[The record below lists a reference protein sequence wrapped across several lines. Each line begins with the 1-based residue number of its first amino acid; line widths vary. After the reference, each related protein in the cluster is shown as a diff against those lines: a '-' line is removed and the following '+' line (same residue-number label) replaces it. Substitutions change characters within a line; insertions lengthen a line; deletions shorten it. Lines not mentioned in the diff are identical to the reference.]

1 VRLGPAD
8 DATAVTAGQVREVVM
23 RIIGAGHWHDGDPV
37 PPEYSI
43 TWSDLLF
50 RLQV

>member
-1 VRLGPAD
+1 LAGGVLLKIVYLLVRQVLGL
-8 DATAVTAGQVREVVM
+8 AVLAFR
-23 RIIGAGHWHDGDPV
+23 GDLV